1 MIHEL
6 PAAEGAPPP
15 LVHVGG
21 AGPGLVEVALL
32 DVVLTQVTQQLALG
46 LGRESDLEKVEL
58 AAADGVIPVDNSLR
72 VIVIHEYMP
81 EYEKL
86 RVHWKHVVS
95 LVFTLLIHPSNSLF
109 EVSLEME
116 FSWG

>member
-46 LGRESDLEKVEL
+46 LGGEPDLEKVEL
-58 AAADGVIPVDNSLR
+58 AASDGVIPVDNSLR

-95 LVFTLLIHPSNSLF
+95 FGIHLVDPSF
-109 EVSLEME
+109 K
-116 FSWG
+116 